1 MTREG
6 RGYLMTTLDISP
18 ARTKPRADWLAT
30 PQSTAWVYGALVAL
44 AIAPIFWW
52 PIPRGSD
59 LVDHWARL
67 TLYHQAPGDPVA
79 DLYRVH
85 FGLIPN
91 MGVDLVYLAL
101 WPWVSALMAMKI
113 ATALAMALP
122 ALGAFAIHRALF
134 DKPSPTIWIVP
145 FLSYNVATTVGLINF
160 ALGAGLALIAVAH
173 ALNRPQ
179 GLRARDVL
187 VLNAFGAALFFCH
200 LIALA
205 MYFVLLAGV
214 LAVPLRAPP
223 RELIRRALVALG
235 AIAVPLALLALREH
249 SPSNYIIKDLVGISF
264 MLLPVETMTGW
275 DGVFMFVLV
284 GLLAL
289 AVIPGARIAPRAW
302 LALPAYALLCFTV
315 PRYSGAATLID
326 TRLKVYLWY
335 FAFAV
340 TAIKTQD
347 MRERMRPV
355 IAAAVLVAIAF
366 RIWALAPAWD
376 EFNRYAVEM
385 REFLKALPLGSRVL
399 VVDHHDC
406 DNYKM
411 GIVTNLTTF
420 AVIDRRSFINTLFAQ
435 TGMQPV
441 APTDP
446 LLDGGPTI
454 TMDTRWLDPET
465 REELP
470 PAVLQTD
477 WGQAFMNWRQHFT
490 HVIDAH
496 VVCAATLTTPGLT
509 KISAMPGF
517 DLYRI
522 D

>member
-1 MTREG
+1 
-6 RGYLMTTLDISP
+6 MTTLDISS
-18 ARTKPRADWLAT
+18 PRAKLRAEWFASRQADVWI
-30 PQSTAWVYGALVAL
+30 YGLLLAL
-44 AIAPIFWW
+44 AVAPVFWW
-52 PIPRGSD
+52 PIPRGAD

-67 TLYHQAPGDPVA
+67 TLYHQTPGDPVA
-79 DLYRVH
+79 NLYRVH

-101 WPWVSALMAMKI
+101 WPWASALTAMKI
-113 ATALAMALP
+113 ATALAIVLP
-122 ALGAFAIHRALF
+122 ALGAFAIHSALF

-145 FLSYNVATTVGLINF
+145 FFSYNVVTTVGLINF
-160 ALGAGLALIAVAH
+160 ALGAGLTLIAIAY

-179 GLRARDVL
+179 GLKARDL
-187 VLNAFGAALFFCH
+187 FALNAFGAALFFCH

-205 MYFVLLAGV
+205 MYLVLLAGV
-214 LAVPLRAPP
+214 LAMPLRAAP
-223 RELIRRALVALG
+223 RELIRRAIV
-235 AIAVPLALLALREH
+235 ALLAIVVPTILLLLREH
-249 SPSNYIIKDLVGISF
+249 SPSNYIIKDFVGISF
-264 MLLPVETMTGW
+264 MLLPIETMTGW
-275 DGVFMFVLV
+275 DSVFMFMLA

-289 AVIPGARIAPRAW
+289 AVIPGVRVAPRAW

-326 TRLKVYLWY
+326 SRLKVYLWY

-340 TAIKTQD
+340 TTIKTQD
-347 MRERMRPV
+347 MRERMRPA
-355 IAAAVLVAIAF
+355 IAAAVLVALAF
-366 RIWALAPAWD
+366 RIWAMAPAWD
-376 EFNRYAVEM
+376 EFNRYAIEM
-385 REFLKALPLGSRVL
+385 RAFLKPLPLGSRVL

-454 TMDTRWLDPET
+454 TMDTRWLDPAEQ
-465 REELP
+465 EFLP
-470 PAVLQTD
+470 PVVLQTE
-477 WGQAFMNWRQHFT
+477 WGQAFKNWRQHFT
-490 HVIDAH
+490 HIIDAH
-496 VVCAATLTTPGLT
+496 AVCPATLTTPGLT